1 MAGRLA
7 TRETIAAVNKTWAST
22 KPIYEQYGITMKK
35 VFTGDVVSYTQSIN
49 VIDEVRRESA
59 DHLSL
64 AIARG

>member
-7 TRETIAAVNKTWAST
+7 HGDHRGGEQDLGFD

-49 VIDEVRRESA
+49 VIDEVGEICRSPC
-59 DHLSL
+59 HLRS
-64 AIARG
+64 ARG